1 LINVTE
7 IQVLHMAK
15 TKFQTVTDYIASKPH
30 PVQAVLKRVRAAIRK
45 AIPKAEEGIS
55 YQIPTYKLNGTY
67 VIYFAG
73 WKEHYSLYPIHESLV
88 SAFSEEL
95 AGCKTSKGT
104 LRFPLSE
111 PVPSDLIERI
121 VRFRV
126 EQMTK
131 IEKERGKKKGRESQ
145 LERVRRICA
154 TMPSVFE
161 KPSHGSPTFFVE
173 KDKGVF
179 ATFVDNHHY
188 DGEIAVWLAA
198 APGLQ
203 SALIEEAP
211 ETYFKPPYVGVGGW
225 IGVRLDRINDEAL
238 AVHIRESWNLCRPKE
253 KRIPQRAR
261 QMSG

>member
-1 LINVTE
+1 
-7 IQVLHMAK
+7 MAK
-15 TKFQTVTDYIASKPH
+15 TNFKSVTDYIASKPR
-30 PVQAVLKRVRAAIRK
+30 PVQTILKRVRSAIRK

-55 YQIPTYKLNGTY
+55 YQIPTYKLNGTH

-88 SAFSEEL
+88 AAFKEEL
-95 AGCKTSKGT
+95 HGCKASKGT
-104 LRFPLSE
+104 LRFPLSN

-126 EQMTK
+126 EQLSK
-131 IEKERGKKKGRESQ
+131 SEKGLGRQKGRESQ

-154 TMPSVFE
+154 TMPSAFE

-173 KDKGVF
+173 KNKGVF

-198 APGLQ
+198 PPGLQ
-203 SALIEEAP
+203 SALIEDAP
-211 ETYFKPPYVGVGGW
+211 ETYFKPPYVGTSGW
-225 IGVRLDRINDEAL
+225 IGIRLDRIGDEAL
-238 AVHIRESWNLCRPKE
+238 AIHIRKSWDLARPGK
-253 KRIPQRAR
+253 KK
-261 QMSG
+261 